1 MSASFVAFLAVGIGR
16 TFVDLEASA
25 RLEKILDWM
34 AGLLL
39 LLTVGL
45 AAVAVVSFL
54 VAGAET
60 MTGTPNPKEK

>member
-1 MSASFVAFLAVGIGR
+1 M
-16 TFVDLEASA
+16 
-25 RLEKILDWM
+25 EKILDWM

-54 VAGAET
+54 FAGAET